1 MSGSPGLS
9 RWDACRDRG
18 ILPGMPGP
26 AETATPS
33 RRCPDLMFNVPKAA
47 LRQLLSRMCAVASHT
62 YGDID
67 ATHLVK
73 LFLHAERPL
82 CSRMEAGSV

>member
-9 RWDACRDRG
+9 RLEC
-18 ILPGMPGP
+18 LPGKPGP
-26 AETATPS
+26 AEAGTPNQ
-33 RRCPDLMFNVPKAA
+33 RCPDLMFNVPKAA
-47 LRQLLSRMCAVASHT
+47 LRQLLSRVCVVASRT
-62 YGDID
+62 YSAGD